1 MQIIMEEKDLNYFR
15 VKTECTVELSDGA
28 LAKKKI
34 EELILATSYTE
45 AEMLV
50 NEIISSLNRTQF
62 GSVNY
67 EIIKTKISDV
77 LFNDTLVQE
86 QTVKGFYCNYFE
98 EDENTGVGLYM
109 VKVMFLTLDER
120 TGKEKKTIEDFYVPA
135 LSNADANDKINTHLK
150 KTMSDFVIRD
160 TKFDKAEAIYWPLD
174 VHKRKVENFEL
185 S

>member
-1 MQIIMEEKDLNYFR
+1 MEEKELSYFR
-15 VKTECTVELSDGA
+15 VKTECTVELPDHA
-28 LAKKKI
+28 LGKKKI

-45 AEMLV
+45 AEALV
-50 NEIISSLNRTQF
+50 HEIISSLNRTQF

-77 LFNDTLVQE
+77 LFNDTLAQK
-86 QTVKGFYCNYFE
+86 QTVKDFCCNYFE

-109 VKVMFLTLDER
+109 VKVMFLTIDER
-120 TGKEKKTIEDFYVPA
+120 NGKEKKTIEDFYVPA
-135 LSNADANDKINTHLK
+135 LSNADANEKINAHLR

-174 VHKRKVENFEL
+174 VHKNKVDNYML
-185 S
+185 N